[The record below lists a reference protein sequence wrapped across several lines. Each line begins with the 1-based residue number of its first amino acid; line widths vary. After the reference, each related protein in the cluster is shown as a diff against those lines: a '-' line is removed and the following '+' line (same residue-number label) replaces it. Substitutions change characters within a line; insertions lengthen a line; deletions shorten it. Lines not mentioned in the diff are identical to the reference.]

1 MRTAVLGAAVLPP
14 IRGKSKPAGRT
25 AKAKPEP
32 RLAQGKPRPGQS
44 QQARP
49 RPVPAESRPRV
60 LPGQGQPQRAGTSAA
75 TARGAGETWP
85 LPRISVAS
93 AAEKKPPQPA
103 PEDPAEK
110 AAGGS

>member
-14 IRGKSKPAGRT
+14 IRGKSKPAGRAT

-32 RLAQGKPRPGQS
+32 RLAQAKPRPAQS
-44 QQARP
+44 QQAT
-49 RPVPAESRPRV
+49 
-60 LPGQGQPQRAGTSAA
+60 GTSAA
-75 TARGAGETWP
+75 AVRGAGETWP

-93 AAEKKPPQPA
+93 AAEKKTPPA